1 MLNKNEIIKELTN
14 EEFIVRNA
22 IYEYVCN
29 LHLYDDE
36 GIKEAFIKFIE
47 DNYKEINFCGLVYSK
62 LNKDIIE
69 SLIKISVK
77 EENELIQER
86 ISSVLVEHYNLIKDM
101 EYYNFEEIIT
111 DEENLL
117 LYKKIKHFSKKD
129 PTQLIELYKNNINA
143 YYFSEQ
149 EEYVT
154 EILRMA
160 MGIALIQTE
169 EGFERLMSYIYELI
183 EPMDGEIE
191 EFTFE
196 HMPYLVYPLCQYA
209 DPSYDYI
216 ILNLYINNMDFL
228 GYAEECNY
236 YFSNI
241 GDEEFVDFYRN
252 TLKSFDKKDLEAYYY
267 DIAEYLNSDR
277 IDQFLWEEL
286 KRNKDKEIKEN
297 IIGILAKKFD
307 KNIIPYALEFI
318 RKGEFVDEEGLKE
331 AIAPLLILK
340 KCEDE
345 TSKKIIQ
352 EVKDYDNEFEDIK
365 SEMMSNLLN
374 GMQNLFLKNEP
385 HIKEYRRIRKLH
397 NEIMESM
404 MKYLQQGK
412 FELKIDR
419 NMEDIGKEGISYI
432 NCKFDTSTELGIQA
446 MANAMVY
453 KNACNMNCITEEFI
467 KNNRYKTQEK
477 IELLES
483 MLNSEAGLFEIT
495 RTDREKGQVYLRNVL
510 NNKEYCIT
518 DIGFSSNLRNDTIY
532 VYTRVITYHGI
543 SFGTGLNIA
552 FDKKDVFIGEWIQ
565 ENLKDFDTK
574 QEISRFMELYNKYE
588 KDENRVKVVSK
599 NFKKNGS

>member
-36 GIKEAFIKFIE
+36 AIKGAFIKFIE
-47 DNYKEINFCGLVYSK
+47 DNYKEINFCGLEHSK
-62 LNKDIIE
+62 LDKDIIE
-69 SLIKISVK
+69 SLIKISLK
-77 EENELIQER
+77 EENEFVQES
-86 ISSVLVEHYNLIKDM
+86 ISSVLVKHYNLIKDM
-101 EYYNFEEIIT
+101 DYYNFEKIIK
-111 DEENLL
+111 DEENSL
-117 LYKKIKHFSKKD
+117 LYKKIRHFSKKD

-169 EGFERLMSYIYELI
+169 EGCEELMAYIYELI
-183 EPMDGEIE
+183 EPMEEGLE
-191 EFTFE
+191 EFIFE

-209 DPSYDYI
+209 NPVYGSM
-216 ILNLYINNMDFL
+216 ILDLYINNMDFI

-241 GDEEFVDFYRN
+241 SNEKFIKRYVN

-277 IDQFLWEEL
+277 IDEFLWEEL

-345 TSKKIIQ
+345 TSKKIVQ
-352 EVKDYDNEFEDIK
+352 EVKDYDNEFENIK
-365 SEMMSNLLN
+365 SELVSNLLN
-374 GMQNLFLKNEP
+374 GMQYLFLKNEP

-552 FDKKDVFIGEWIQ
+552 FDKKDDFIGKWIQ
-565 ENLKDFDTK
+565 ENLKDIDTK

-588 KDENRVKVVSK
+588 RDENRVKVVSK
-599 NFKKNGS
+599 NF

>member
-47 DNYKEINFCGLVYSK
+47 DNYKEINFCGLIYSK

-77 EENELIQER
+77 EENKLIQER

-143 YYFSEQ
+143 YYFSDH
-149 EEYVT
+149 EEYIT
-154 EILRMA
+154 ETLRMA

-169 EGFERLMSYIYELI
+169 EGFERLMSYIYELV
-183 EPMDGEIE
+183 ESMDGEIE

-196 HMPYLVYPLCQYA
+196 HMPYLVYPLYQYA
-209 DPSYDYI
+209 DPSYDYMMI
-216 ILNLYINNMDFL
+216 DLYINNMNFI

-277 IDQFLWEEL
+277 IDQFLWDEL
-286 KRNKDKEIKEN
+286 KRNKDKAIKEN
-297 IIGILAKKFD
+297 IICVLAKKFD

-352 EVKDYDNEFEDIK
+352 EVKDYDNEFENIK

-374 GMQNLFLKNEP
+374 GMQNLLLKNEP

-397 NEIMESM
+397 NEILESM
-404 MKYLQQGK
+404 MKYLEQGK
-412 FELKIDR
+412 FKLKIDR

-552 FDKKDVFIGEWIQ
+552 FDKKDDFIGEWIQ

-599 NFKKNGS
+599 NF

>member
-47 DNYKEINFCGLVYSK
+47 DNYKEINFCGLIYSK

-77 EENELIQER
+77 EENKLIQER

-143 YYFSEQ
+143 YYFSDH
-149 EEYVT
+149 EEYIT
-154 EILRMA
+154 ETLRMA

-169 EGFERLMSYIYELI
+169 EGFERLMSYIYELV
-183 EPMDGEIE
+183 ESMDGEIE

-196 HMPYLVYPLCQYA
+196 HMPYLVYPLYQYA
-209 DPSYDYI
+209 DPSYDYMMI
-216 ILNLYINNMDFL
+216 DLYINNMNFI

-277 IDQFLWEEL
+277 IDQFLWDEL
-286 KRNKDKEIKEN
+286 KRNKDKAIKEN
-297 IIGILAKKFD
+297 IICVLAKKFD

-365 SEMMSNLLN
+365 SELLSNLLN

-385 HIKEYRRIRKLH
+385 HIKEYRRIRNLH

-412 FELKIDR
+412 FKLKIDR

-495 RTDREKGQVYLRNVL
+495 STDREKGQVYLRNVL

-532 VYTRVITYHGI
+532 VYTRIITYHGI

-552 FDKKDVFIGEWIQ
+552 FDKKDDFIGKWIQ

-588 KDENRVKVVSK
+588 RDENRVKVVSR
-599 NFKKNGS
+599 NF

>member
-1 MLNKNEIIKELTN
+1 
-14 EEFIVRNA
+14 
-22 IYEYVCN
+22 
-29 LHLYDDE
+29 
-36 GIKEAFIKFIE
+36 
-47 DNYKEINFCGLVYSK
+47 
-62 LNKDIIE
+62 
-69 SLIKISVK
+69 
-77 EENELIQER
+77 
-86 ISSVLVEHYNLIKDM
+86 
-101 EYYNFEEIIT
+101 
-111 DEENLL
+111 
-117 LYKKIKHFSKKD
+117 
-129 PTQLIELYKNNINA
+129 
-143 YYFSEQ
+143 
-149 EEYVT
+149 
-154 EILRMA
+154 
-160 MGIALIQTE
+160 
-169 EGFERLMSYIYELI
+169 
-183 EPMDGEIE
+183 
-191 EFTFE
+191 
-196 HMPYLVYPLCQYA
+196 
-209 DPSYDYI
+209 
-216 ILNLYINNMDFL
+216 MDFL